1 MIVTHNLNADVAT
14 ANLYQPLM
22 IAQDDTNSHVL
33 VTQLMVNDVV
43 LDIPNTYSA
52 YFNYELADKTQQ
64 PVSVSAEIENGKIKV
79 TVPENA
85 LSLDDR
91 VNCDITILTTQQIT
105 THSLSVVEGEL
116 VSTATTQTVDVPLR
130 TALFY
135 IDSTMNVI
143 GGS

>member
-43 LDIPNTYSA
+43 LDIPNTYTVK
-52 YFNYELADKTQQ
+52 FNYELANGDQA
-64 PVSVSAEIENGKIKV
+64 SVNAEIENGKVKI
-79 TVPENA
+79 TVPEEA

-91 VNCDITILTTQQIT
+91 VNCDITVLTTRQIT
-105 THSLSVVEGEL
+105 THSISVVEGEL
-116 VSTATTQTVDVPLR
+116 ISTATTQTVDVPLR